1 MRRFPLIFCEIKMNQ
16 THNTIGKNQPASWI
30 PPLSQQLQISFSRHF
45 WFDFLIAILDSF
57 ICFFEGI
64 NFGTT
69 ESCIHPSVSWI
80 SFSYFKVSET
90 PVDEGLKIAIISQV
104 NYYSSVMS
112 LQSDSLQLQTSSSCL
127 LYFGSCFLKLFR
139 IDWLSCFMP

>member
-1 MRRFPLIFCEIKMNQ
+1 MGRSPLIICDIKINQ
-16 THNTIGKNQPASWI
+16 THKQHPKKPACFPNSSTEQALANLLFQTLLI
-30 PPLSQQLQISFSRHF
+30 R
-45 WFDFLIAILDSF
+45 FLIAILDSF
-57 ICFFEGI
+57 ICSFEGI
-64 NFGTT
+64 NFGIT

-139 IDWLSCFMP
+139 ID